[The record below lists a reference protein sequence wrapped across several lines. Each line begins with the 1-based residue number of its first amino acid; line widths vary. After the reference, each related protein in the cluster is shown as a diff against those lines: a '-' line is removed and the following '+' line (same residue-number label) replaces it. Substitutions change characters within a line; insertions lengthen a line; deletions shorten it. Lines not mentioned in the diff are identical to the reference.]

1 MASKVVKQ
9 QSRYVNVQVNG
20 LPSSGAL
27 EKPRSIPKPH
37 LLESHLSDPCIKV
50 GESPSATSTGATA
63 SGSTISRTSTDAK
76 SEQAIRDA
84 KFKLLAP
91 GAADKGECQQCQELS
106 QLLTLWE
113 LGVGGIA
120 RNCSKILAQLNQARE
135 AHQALEYRLKEKAE
149 IENSVPATKSLN
161 VTSRTQKSIYRK
173 SLYAEQ
179 GGASNSNNGTAF
191 LAEQMY
197 PPKESE
203 LRLANNS
210 TECVSLPYEHYLQTL
225 NTHLGQAIDLCQQL
239 AAACFKSNQS
249 VTSSSASSGGNAAT
263 VAAGDRPHL
272 RRQPTA
278 PAVSR
283 LEIRKIEKSLLLEG
297 LRLRSTTKH
306 IFMFAK
312 KYDCIT
318 LCANYFSAYQLS
330 C

>member
-1 MASKVVKQ
+1 MASKGGKHS
-9 QSRYVNVQVNG
+9 SRYVNIQVNG
-20 LPSSGAL
+20 LPSPGGAS
-27 EKPRSIPKPH
+27 EKPGHIPKPH
-37 LLESHLSDPCIKV
+37 PLESHFSDPCIKV
-50 GESPSATSTGATA
+50 GEGPPLATQTNTTGSKAAATGHGATSTAT
-63 SGSTISRTSTDAK
+63 SSISRTSTDAAK

-84 KFKLLAP
+84 KFKLLVP
-91 GAADKGECQQCQELS
+91 GVADKGGECQQCQELS

-149 IENSVPATKSLN
+149 IENSVPVTKSLN

-179 GGASNSNNGTAF
+179 AGGTSNSNNGTAY

-197 PPKESE
+197 PPKETE
-203 LRLANNS
+203 LRLVNNS
-210 TECVSLPYEHYLQTL
+210 TECVSLPYDHYLQTL

-249 VTSSSASSGGNAAT
+249 VTSSSASGSSSTT
-263 VAAGDRPHL
+263 VVARERPHL

-278 PAVSR
+278 PTVSR
-283 LEIRKIEKSLLLEG
+283 
-297 LRLRSTTKH
+297 
-306 IFMFAK
+306 
-312 KYDCIT
+312 
-318 LCANYFSAYQLS
+318 
-330 C
+330 